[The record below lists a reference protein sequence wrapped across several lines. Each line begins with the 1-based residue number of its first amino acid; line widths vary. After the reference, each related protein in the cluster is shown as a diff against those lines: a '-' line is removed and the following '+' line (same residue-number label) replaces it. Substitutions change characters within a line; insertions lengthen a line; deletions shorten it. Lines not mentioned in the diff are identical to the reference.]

1 MKIKN
6 AKLFDEFKSWM
17 EGKDYKT
24 TVSASYVAYLRT
36 LLIKLY
42 AGGYTVIPNP
52 EELFNNIMGYPSL
65 VKGLLEYFDDA
76 IKKAYSDTNCP
87 ITQKQLNN
95 GRSAFRKFVEFLLWR
110 LGQVTANN
118 PVVSQMAIKQTAV
131 YTKPTKVY
139 QNMMGW
145 IFYTQNDIV
154 RVMKSR
160 LGTQDRI
167 SGDKVWL
174 LMRLVKKL
182 LGKDWFNDWCEVII
196 DRTKVFVD
204 DQGTYVWLSQVDKLI
219 LKPESD
225 GSFSVWAVVGNQ
237 EYRVYT
243 HSRTRVLIPMMA
255 EDMGDVSLEH
265 THTID
270 ETLKDLGNRHC
281 LPELSKISDV
291 IKQVYDAIRDDKKP
305 TASDLIQHITADGN
319 EVKSDNPIA
328 SASIDLEEL
337 LKEMD
342 LIRDDTD
349 YELMN
354 RKENISIG
362 NSSGGTSAV
371 PSTPFKGTP
380 VPTTS
385 ANVASTK
392 KAFSAIVTKTGME
405 IDPYQNWLKIEEYE
419 DGERKLIKCAIE
431 AVGEIVIPMGV
442 TEIDSYAFMRCTG
455 IVSVVIP
462 ESVTTIGFSAFEK
475 SGLTH
480 ITLPDS
486 VTEIGECAFQGCTE
500 LKEVIMSNSVTEIEE
515 KTFAGCAKMTS
526 IIIPNSVTR
535 IGEGAFAGCDGLASV
550 VLSNSLAVIEKE
562 TFLECVNLINIDV
575 PESVTEIC
583 KDAFG
588 YCKSLTSITL
598 PNSLRKIGERVF
610 QRCSSLKSIYIP
622 NSVTEIGEEAFD
634 YCTSLASVVIPDSL
648 EIISTGLFNGCS
660 GLAHVTIPNSVVII
674 QDNAF
679 DGCWGLTDVVFP
691 KSVKALGVASFNAT
705 IKSLFI
711 NDSLDVYDISKAFYS
726 AILDSI
732 VVSDE
737 NKNLDSRENC
747 NAIINTANNE
757 LVLGCKNTKIPESV
771 ESIGKSA
778 FAQCD
783 GLTSIDIPESVCF
796 IDKGAFLGCND
807 LHTITFRG
815 RVEFAE
821 KEFIRDHHCFDGCDG
836 IKRINVPAKELDY
849 YLSVLPE
856 WLHSTVVG
864 YP

>member
-1 MKIKN
+1 MKN

-17 EGKDYKT
+17 EGKGYKA

-36 LLIKLY
+36 LLTKLY
-42 AGGYTVIPNP
+42 VGGYTVIPNP

-95 GRSAFRKFVEFLLWR
+95 GKSAFRKFIEFLLWR
-110 LGQVTANN
+110 LGQVTANF
-118 PVVSQMAIKQTAV
+118 PIVSQMAIKQTAV
-131 YTKPTKVY
+131 YTKPTIVY
-139 QNMMGW
+139 QNIRGW
-145 IFYTQNDIV
+145 IFFTQNDIV

-182 LGKDWFNDWCEVII
+182 LGNDWFNDWCEVII

-204 DQGTYVWLSQVDKLI
+204 DHGTYVGLSQVDKLI
-219 LKPESD
+219 LKPESN
-225 GSFSVWAVVGNQ
+225 GLFSVWAVVGNQ

-243 HSRTRVLIPMMA
+243 HSKERVLIPMMA
-255 EDMGDVSLEH
+255 GAMGDVSLEH
-265 THTID
+265 THAID
-270 ETLKDLGNRHC
+270 ETLRDLGNRQC
-281 LPELSKISDV
+281 LPELSKISDI
-291 IKQVYDAIRDDKKP
+291 IKQVYDAIQDDKKP
-305 TASDLIQHITADGN
+305 SASDLIQHITADGN
-319 EVKSDNPIA
+319 EIKSDNPIA
-328 SASIDLEEL
+328 SASINLEEL

-349 YELMN
+349 YELMD
-354 RKENISIG
+354 RKENISKG
-362 NSSGGTSAV
+362 SRTEETSVV
-371 PSTPFKGTP
+371 PSTPSNGAP
-380 VPTTS
+380 VTAVTS
-385 ANVASTK
+385 TKVASTK
-392 KAFSAIVTKTGME
+392 KASNETVTKTGME
-405 IDPYQNWLKIEEYE
+405 IDPYQNWLKIEKYE
-419 DGERKLIKCAIE
+419 DGERKLIECAIE

-442 TEIDSYAFMRCTG
+442 TEIDSCAFMRCTG

-500 LKEVIMSNSVTEIEE
+500 LREVIMSNSVTEIGE
-515 KTFAGCAKMTS
+515 KAFAGCTKLTS
-526 IIIPNSVTR
+526 VIIPNSVTR
-535 IGEGAFAGCDGLASV
+535 IGEGAFAGCDSLASV
-550 VLSNSLAVIEKE
+550 VLSNSLTVIEKE
-562 TFLECVNLINIDV
+562 TFLECVNLIDIDI

-598 PNSLRKIGERVF
+598 PNSLRKIGERAF
-610 QRCSSLKSIYIP
+610 QMCSSLNSIYIP
-622 NSVTEIGEEAFD
+622 NSVIEIGEEAFD

-648 EIISTGLFNGCS
+648 KIISTALFNGCS
-660 GLAHVTIPNSVVII
+660 SLTQVTIPNSVVII

-711 NDSLDVYDISKAFYS
+711 NDSLDVYDIRSAFHGS
-726 AILDSI
+726 ILDSI

-737 NKNLDSRENC
+737 NKELDSRENC

-771 ESIGKSA
+771 ESIGDMA
-778 FAQCD
+778 FACCD

-796 IDKGAFLGCND
+796 IDKGAFYGCND
-807 LHTITFRG
+807 LHTVTFQG

-836 IKRINVPAKELDY
+836 IKRINVPSKELDY
-849 YLSVLPE
+849 YLNVLPE
-856 WLHSTVVG
+856 WLHSAVVG